1 MPSPP
6 ILILSDWQS
15 RLPITMT
22 EADPGHHPLHPQ
34 ESFAPYFWKYM
45 IWFMDTAQNLHILGN
60 MDSYPAPD
68 SLIGSSV
75 MPWALCCPA
84 LLLVTLATWSLSPSQ
99 LPLSERDPLLGG
111 FSVLLTLVAASGGV
125 PETITLRHHHRRD
138 RGYALTVPATHC
150 QLYSLEKC
158 LTFCLLKLWDR
169 IYWKEHEFGFPFYKI
184 SLFFFKKKSLK

>member
-111 FSVLLTLVAASGGV
+111 FSVLLTLVAASGGR
-125 PETITLRHHHRRD
+125 PRDYHIKTPPQKRQGLCINCSSDTLST
-138 RGYALTVPATHC
+138 L
-150 QLYSLEKC
+150 Q
-158 LTFCLLKLWDR
+158 
-169 IYWKEHEFGFPFYKI
+169 FGEVLDILSIKI
-184 SLFFFKKKSLK
+184 VR